1 MVTDKKSF
9 MKAALGPHK
18 DVLSAP
24 AAIVPFADWDYY
36 YIRDTIEWH
45 AKAGVAMTPAHV
57 IVPIGFVTD
66 LASIPA
72 ALWGMLPPAARY
84 SYPAIIHDYL
94 YWFQPC
100 TRAEADAV
108 FQSVMGDL
116 LVPSAKITIIYDAVR
131 LGGGSAWDSN
141 TQARA
146 RGENRIL
153 KKFPTDVLITWD
165 QWKVRVDVY

>member
-36 YIRDTIEWH
+36 YTRDPIEWH
-45 AKAGVAMTPAHV
+45 ATAGVAMTPAHV

-108 FQSVMGDL
+108 FQSAMGDL
-116 LVPSAKITIIYDAVR
+116 RVSSAKITDHLRYGPRCGRRR
-131 LGGGSAWDSN
+131 LGQQRASARE
-141 TQARA
+141 RA
-146 RGENRIL
+146 RSG
-153 KKFPTDVLITWD
+153 F
-165 QWKVRVDVY
+165 